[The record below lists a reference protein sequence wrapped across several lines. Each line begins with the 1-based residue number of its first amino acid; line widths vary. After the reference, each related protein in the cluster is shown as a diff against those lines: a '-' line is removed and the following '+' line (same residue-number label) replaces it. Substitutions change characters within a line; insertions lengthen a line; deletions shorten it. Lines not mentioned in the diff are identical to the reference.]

1 MADTTLS
8 LARLG
13 LGAADAGHPQ
23 VIALVANH
31 GDDPVI
37 ALYTRLGV
45 REDVLH
51 FDLPLN

>member
-1 MADTTLS
+1 MADTTPS
-8 LARLG
+8 VARPG

-23 VIALVANH
+23 VIALVAER
-31 GDDPVI
+31 GDDTAI

-45 REDVLH
+45 RDDVMH